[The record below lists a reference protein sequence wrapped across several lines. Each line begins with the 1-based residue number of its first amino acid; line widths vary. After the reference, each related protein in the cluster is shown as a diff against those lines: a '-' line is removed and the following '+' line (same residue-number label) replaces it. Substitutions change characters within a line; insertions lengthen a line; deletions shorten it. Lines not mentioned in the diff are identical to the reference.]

1 MTNAIEINGLS
12 KIYEN
17 GKKALEDLNLIIPQ
31 GEIFGFLG
39 PNGSGKTTTV
49 RLLNGILAPTRG
61 EGSILGNSIQGDLKK
76 LHSLSGVMTET
87 AAAYENLTGQEN
99 LMFFGRMHNI
109 NEKEIKSRCKELLET
124 LDLYDAKDV
133 KVKGYSTGM
142 KKRISLAIAMLH
154 RPRVLFLDEPTS
166 GLDPEAALKVNNII
180 KTMSRQEGVTVF
192 LCTHQLKYAEDLCTL
207 YGFIQKGTL
216 LTYGSFE
223 ELLIQKSNSIYLDIR
238 GENLPVLKEIENL
251 LDNRKRIAIKS
262 DQDAAAVIN
271 CLVEKGARIYEA
283 KQSRWSLEE
292 LYFSYLKEEKQ

>member
-1 MTNAIEINGLS
+1 MTNAIEINDLS
-12 KIYEN
+12 KVYEN
-17 GKKALEDLNLIIPQ
+17 SKKALEDLTLIIPQ

-49 RLLNGILAPTRG
+49 RLLNGILTPTKG
-61 EGSILGNSIQGDLKK
+61 EGSILGNSIIGDLKK
-76 LHSLSGVMTET
+76 LHRLSGVMTET

-99 LMFFGRMHNI
+99 LMFFGRMHNM
-109 NEKEIKSRCKELLET
+109 EEEEIKVRCKELLNT
-124 LDLYDAKDV
+124 LDLFEAKDV

-180 KTMSRQEGVTVF
+180 KTMSKQEGVTIF

-216 LTYGSFE
+216 LAYGSFD
-223 ELLIQKSNSIYLDIR
+223 ELLKQKSNSTFLEIR
-238 GENLPVLKEIENL
+238 GENLPELKGIESL
-251 LDNRKRIAIKS
+251 KDDRKRIAVRD
-262 DQDAAAVIN
+262 DQDAAAVISN
-271 CLVEKGARIYEA
+271 LVEKGARIFEA

-292 LYFSYLKEEKQ
+292 LYFSYLKEEK